1 MWFLKIFLLL
11 ITQYEKVKLDVVSDI
26 INRKYEIRLEHEF
39 LPYRSIKSNSSI
51 HCPPRFSWDSPQQD
65 FLHHLDTRVTTYEN
79 SVPTLFYYAYIWRA
93 RGEGRRRRI
102 EDDVG
107 SRVGPRFRWRRRR
120 KRVDEAGGRDRR
132 SRAAVPLQQ
141 PPPPPLPPTPVP
153 RVQLSQT
160 FHAPDAKGDIC
171 LDRARQRPPPPPISP
186 RRGVVSV
193 ELEAEDRV
201 REVVFP
207 RRLCRP
213 SIRRILGR

>member
-1 MWFLKIFLLL
+1 M
-11 ITQYEKVKLDVVSDI
+11 
-26 INRKYEIRLEHEF
+26 
-39 LPYRSIKSNSSI
+39 
-51 HCPPRFSWDSPQQD
+51 
-65 FLHHLDTRVTTYEN
+65 
-79 SVPTLFYYAYIWRA
+79 FYYAYIWRA

-160 FHAPDAKGDIC
+160 LHAPDAKGDIC
-171 LDRARQRPPPPPISP
+171 LDRARQRPPPSPDLTPSRSRVGGAGGRGPSSRGRISSTIMPTVDTTNSRSVKTIDSLPRDPIRPRPTIIIIIKRVPKTGGRSTSNPPRTAGP
-186 RRGVVSV
+186 GRGCTRSSRGT
-193 ELEAEDRV
+193 DT
-201 REVVFP
+201 
-207 RRLCRP
+207 
-213 SIRRILGR
+213 